1 MKKFK
6 KSLILI
12 LSLVMVIS
20 VASCKSNKPEK
31 DNLETKEENPIF
43 QYLDYKDK
51 DGKLKEINILIDNEE
66 NKDIYKVYEKLDR
79 EKSKEKCEC
88 TKIAGI
94 KLGDN
99 LLAFDYPFE
108 DKDEIEYKIYSL
120 KDDKKEEKGKG
131 SIKKDSEEFKVIEKY
146 SKIAV
151 DKDKNLKEILEK

>member
-12 LSLVMVIS
+12 LSLVMVLS
-20 VASCKSNKPEK
+20 LASCKSKE
-31 DNLETKEENPIF
+31 DNLEAKEESPIF
-43 QYLDYKDK
+43 QYLDYKDE
-51 DGKLKEINILIDNEE
+51 DGKSKEINILIDNEE
-66 NKDIYKVYEKLDR
+66 NKDIYKVYEKLDS
-79 EKSKEKCEC
+79 EKSTEKCEC
-88 TKIAGI
+88 MKIAGI

-108 DKDEIEYKIYSL
+108 DNDEIEYKIYSL

-146 SKIAV
+146 SKIALE
-151 DKDKNLKEILEK
+151 KDKNLKEIVEK